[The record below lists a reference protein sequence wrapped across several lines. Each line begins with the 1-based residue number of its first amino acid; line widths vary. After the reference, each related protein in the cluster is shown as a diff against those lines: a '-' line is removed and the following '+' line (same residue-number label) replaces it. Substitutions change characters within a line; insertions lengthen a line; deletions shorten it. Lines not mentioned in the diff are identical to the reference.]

1 MAMICPSDEAVASS
15 IAATRPRG
23 SAWRNGG
30 HDALAASGMG
40 QFFTGLGKAF
50 GPTHRRICA
59 LVEEFFCATARE
71 TLPEWSVD
79 YASPDACDPFAD
91 ICEKVNAVGDS
102 TTRYAIGVAARR
114 GWSITIREEWIVVTQ
129 DAAFGPR
136 CFGAAIY
143 GAQQGVAWLATVD
156 LAASPAY
163 VAAAGRPPL
172 YGMHVFGDAFACPP
186 DIEPLKCLIR
196 RIAPAHADI
205 TFTTIN
211 G

>member
-1 MAMICPSDEAVASS
+1 MPMICPTDEAVASA

-23 SAWRNGG
+23 AAWRNGG
-30 HDALAASGMG
+30 HDALGGSVQG
-40 QFFTGLGKAF
+40 QFFAGLGKAF

-71 TLPEWSVD
+71 TLPEWGIE
-79 YASPDACDPFAD
+79 YGAPDACDPFAD

-102 TTRYAIGVAARR
+102 TTAYAIAAALRR
-114 GWSITIREEWIVVTQ
+114 GWSITIREEFIVGSQ

-143 GAQQGVAWLATVD
+143 GAQQGVAWLITVD
-156 LAASPAY
+156 LAASAAY
-163 VAAAGRPPL
+163 VTAAGRPPI
-172 YGMHVFGDAFACPP
+172 YGLHLFGDQLSCPP
-186 DIEPLKCLIR
+186 DIEPLKCLMR
-196 RIAPAHADI
+196 RISPAHADLSFE
-205 TFTTIN
+205 TVN